1 MLRNIQRT
9 NISSYGLSSLSVI
22 IIIIIIMIMIMIM
35 IMMMIISESA
45 ESLEQIV
52 PRKTKGA
59 LKFAQ

>member
-1 MLRNIQRT
+1 MPR

-22 IIIIIIMIMIMIM
+22 IIIIIIIIITMIMFITI
-35 IMMMIISESA
+35 IIISEIP

>member
-1 MLRNIQRT
+1 MLRNIQPT

-22 IIIIIIMIMIMIM
+22 IIIIIMILIF
-35 IMMMIISESA
+35 IISEIA